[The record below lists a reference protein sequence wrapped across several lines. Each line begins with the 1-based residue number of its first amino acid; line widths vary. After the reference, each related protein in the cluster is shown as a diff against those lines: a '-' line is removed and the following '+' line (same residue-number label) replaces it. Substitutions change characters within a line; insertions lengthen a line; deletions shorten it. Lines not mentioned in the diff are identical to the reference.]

1 MKEIYSMNEVLN
13 NTNLKC
19 LTAREKEVLDYLMM
33 GFHNAEIAREL
44 DISSHT
50 AKAHISSILRKFG
63 VNSRTS
69 AVRIAFMEILNNI
82 ENKS

>member
-1 MKEIYSMNEVLN
+1 MNKFLN

-33 GFHNAEIAREL
+33 GLHNAEIARKL

-50 AKAHISSILRKFG
+50 AKAHISAILRKFG

-69 AVRIAFMEILNNI
+69 AVRIAFMEILKNI
-82 ENKS
+82 ENKA